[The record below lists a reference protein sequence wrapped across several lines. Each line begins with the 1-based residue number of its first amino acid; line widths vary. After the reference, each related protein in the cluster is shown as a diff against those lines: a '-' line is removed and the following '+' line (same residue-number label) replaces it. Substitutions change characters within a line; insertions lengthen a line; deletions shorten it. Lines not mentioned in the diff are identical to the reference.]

1 MNNTKKPAVAVLT
14 GANHWRLRLG
24 VVGYFVIL
32 MSVLAP
38 ISPLHNPPLETI
50 SAQAQ
55 PPSLKE
61 YAYFS
66 GLTTYGWD
74 KQQSKCL
81 NILWGK
87 ESAWN
92 HEADNPTSTA
102 YGIAQMLGED
112 SMNPYVQI
120 SNGLRYIEHRYSNP
134 CAAWDFWK
142 RNNWY

>member
-1 MNNTKKPAVAVLT
+1 MNNTKKPAVAVLR
-14 GANHWRLRLG
+14 GLRYWRLRLG

-38 ISPLHNPPLETI
+38 ISPLHTPPLETI

-61 YAYFS
+61 YAYFA
-66 GLTTYGWD
+66 GRTTYGWD
-74 KQQSKCL
+74 KQEAKCL

-92 HEADNPTSTA
+92 HKADNPNSTA

-112 SMNPYVQI
+112 STNPYVQI

>member
-1 MNNTKKPAVAVLT
+1 MNNTKKPAVAFLK
-14 GANHWRLRLG
+14 AFHYWRLRLG

-32 MSVLAP
+32 MTLLAP
-38 ISPLHNPPLETI
+38 ISPVHTPPLETI

-61 YAYFS
+61 YAYFA
-66 GLTTYGWD
+66 GLQTYGWD
-74 KQQSKCL
+74 RQQSKCL
-81 NILWGK
+81 NVLWGK

-92 HEADNPTSTA
+92 HKADNPNSTA
-102 YGIAQMLGED
+102 FGIAQMLGED
-112 SMNPYVQI
+112 STNPYVQI

-134 CAAWDFWK
+134 CAAWEFWK